1 MVLPNNKIFVILTN
15 ACRLLVSLVLIVSGF
30 VKAVDPLGSM
40 YKMREYATAFSMET
54 LSDDWLM
61 FFAIVQAAVEFML
74 GIFILVGIYRKFT
87 TVATPVVMSFFTLL
101 TVFIYASDN
110 IQDCGC
116 FGEAVTMSNGLT
128 LTKNIVLLLL
138 SLLLFFGRNLLK
150 FYVSARCRWMVTI
163 FSVFYIGAVLV
174 ISSNHLPVIDFGD
187 YAVGSDLRALTQ
199 GTPDKYKVIYIYER
213 GDERCEMPEGETPD
227 TTWTCVSSRA
237 ELVEKGADPLVKD
250 FLVYD
255 WEYDYDATEEIIA
268 NQGHTCL
275 VLIERL
281 ENASLSRVDKINDL
295 YDHCVENDIPFFVTT
310 ASSGEEVE
318 LWRKRTGAEYPMYFT
333 DEHALR
339 RMIRANPGMMVL
351 QDGVIVSKWD
361 ISDLPAVEEF
371 AGNSTKLPSTE
382 DTWVDNVRGW
392 RFWILMLIVPLLL
405 IAVVDYLL
413 ARREARRLARPVAV
427 DENSAGGADA
437 VEEEPMAE
445 K

>member
-1 MVLPNNKIFVILTN
+1 
-15 ACRLLVSLVLIVSGF
+15 
-30 VKAVDPLGSM
+30 
-40 YKMREYATAFSMET
+40 
-54 LSDDWLM
+54 
-61 FFAIVQAAVEFML
+61 
-74 GIFILVGIYRKFT
+74 
-87 TVATPVVMSFFTLL
+87 
-101 TVFIYASDN
+101 
-110 IQDCGC
+110 
-116 FGEAVTMSNGLT
+116 
-128 LTKNIVLLLL
+128 
-138 SLLLFFGRNLLK
+138 
-150 FYVSARCRWMVTI
+150 
-163 FSVFYIGAVLV
+163 
-174 ISSNHLPVIDFGD
+174 
-187 YAVGSDLRALTQ
+187 
-199 GTPDKYKVIYIYER
+199 
-213 GDERCEMPEGETPD
+213 MPEGETPD

-237 ELVEKGADPLVKD
+237 ELVEKGTDPLVKD